1 MFSGPE
7 IHISARRRGSFY
19 QKSRAEQAAKAEL
32 ETLLRRQ
39 AVASC
44 THQHSAQCQ
53 STRLELRTMKGLCH
67 IEQYNME
74 TTYNLTSRVTARL
87 LAAGK
92 GYI

>member
-19 QKSRAEQAAKAEL
+19 LKSRAEQAAKAEL
-32 ETLLRRQ
+32 ETLLHRQ

-44 THQHSAQCQ
+44 THQHSQCE
-53 STRLELRTMKGLCH
+53 STRLELRMMKGLRH

-74 TTYNLTSRVTARL
+74 TTYNLT
-87 LAAGK
+87 
-92 GYI
+92 